1 MRSKTAIPHKQ
12 RRYKDFHFIFI
23 KIFYIILLKKRGKAM
38 IEIKEIKADIN
49 NLYYLRYMEGK
60 EKEKRRFKRKFRA
73 SQYRPTRYKEIKF

>member
-1 MRSKTAIPHKQ
+1 
-12 RRYKDFHFIFI
+12 
-23 KIFYIILLKKRGKAM
+23 M

-60 EKEKRRFKRKFRA
+60 EKEKRRFKRQFRA